1 MALVWQPD
9 ELQSPVALDTIAA
22 LLGQP
27 DARVVNGGVSAV
39 EV

>member
-1 MALVWQPD
+1 MALEWQPD
-9 ELQSPVALDTIAA
+9 ELQSPVAFETIAV

-27 DARVVNGGVSAV
+27 EARVVNGGVTAV